1 MTKRTSSSV
10 SSGRPAKSSAKRQK
24 PSHGAAASQK
34 DEERAHDL
42 ERIIAHL
49 DTLYER
55 GDDCIHPD
63 TGIIVSDGEYDAMRR
78 ELAELRPDS
87 PVFRTAT
94 ASNLESAARK
104 ITHHPPMTSI
114 EKASHEDIAT
124 QEKMLFKWMCDCL
137 AGVPPRNGDS
147 LVEIKGKIFK
157 GEPVRYPADYFYAAY
172 KLDGVAIAL
181 YYEKGRLKVAGLR
194 PRDGVHGEDVTE
206 QVQYVAGVPRRLKTP
221 VTCSIRGELIC
232 KQSDFEKVQKELAER
247 GEKLRANP
255 RNHTAGGIRQFK
267 DPAKTKLMRLSFIA
281 YGIESLDHPPYH
293 TELDRAAWCE
303 NDLGIPYVETK
314 PFRFEDLAKLEA
326 KASKLDVEVDGVV
339 LGVNNLEDQE
349 QLGRHGDPVSGNP
362 KGKIAWKFREEEAE
376 PLIEEIEWYTGR
388 TGKVVPVAVFAA
400 VRLAGTNVTRA
411 TLHNAGFMKRNGIAV
426 GTQIAVRKAGK
437 IIPKVTRVVSAA
449 GEPEFPENCPSCGT
463 QTELVKG
470 GVGKDGED
478 MLELVCPSRDC
489 PAQNVAGLIH
499 FLSTLGVLGLGESRI
514 TQLVDAGAIQTPGD
528 FYRLDVETAMAA
540 GLTHRQ
546 ALLAVAAVQMI
557 PSPDQLESD
566 ELQRRIDE
574 EQSKKKVIPLSQ
586 LIASFGIESAGKS
599 AGKALAAHFGS
610 IEKLREASIE
620 ELEQVEDVGTIT
632 AEAIHKYLDEHAAE
646 IDDLLQF
653 IEPEVP
659 KTGKLTG
666 KTFCFSGSFVE
677 GKRHWEQ
684 RVEELGG
691 KSTGSVSKKTDYL
704 VAGPGS
710 GSKSEKAEKLGVPI
724 VTVEELAKML

>member
-1 MTKRTSSSV
+1 
-10 SSGRPAKSSAKRQK
+10 
-24 PSHGAAASQK
+24 
-34 DEERAHDL
+34 
-42 ERIIAHL
+42 
-49 DTLYER
+49 
-55 GDDCIHPD
+55 
-63 TGIIVSDGEYDAMRR
+63 
-78 ELAELRPDS
+78 
-87 PVFRTAT
+87 
-94 ASNLESAARK
+94 
-104 ITHHPPMTSI
+104 
-114 EKASHEDIAT
+114 
-124 QEKMLFKWMCDCL
+124 
-137 AGVPPRNGDS
+137 
-147 LVEIKGKIFK
+147 
-157 GEPVRYPADYFYAAY
+157 
-172 KLDGVAIAL
+172 
-181 YYEKGRLKVAGLR
+181 
-194 PRDGVHGEDVTE
+194 
-206 QVQYVAGVPRRLKTP
+206 
-221 VTCSIRGELIC
+221 
-232 KQSDFEKVQKELAER
+232 
-247 GEKLRANP
+247 
-255 RNHTAGGIRQFK
+255 
-267 DPAKTKLMRLSFIA
+267 
-281 YGIESLDHPPYH
+281 
-293 TELDRAAWCE
+293 
-303 NDLGIPYVETK
+303 
-314 PFRFEDLAKLEA
+314 
-326 KASKLDVEVDGVV
+326 
-339 LGVNNLEDQE
+339 
-349 QLGRHGDPVSGNP
+349 
-362 KGKIAWKFREEEAE
+362 
-376 PLIEEIEWYTGR
+376 
-388 TGKVVPVAVFAA
+388 
-400 VRLAGTNVTRA
+400 
-411 TLHNAGFMKRNGIAV
+411 
-426 GTQIAVRKAGK
+426 
-437 IIPKVTRVVSAA
+437 
-449 GEPEFPENCPSCGT
+449 
-463 QTELVKG
+463 LVKG

>member
-1 MTKRTSSSV
+1 MTTKKSSAGG
-10 SSGRPAKSSAKRQK
+10 SGRPAKSGAKRTRSK
-24 PSHGAAASQK
+24 DSAASRK
-34 DEERAHDL
+34 DELRAHDL

-78 ELAELRPDS
+78 ELRTLRPDS

-114 EKASHEDIAT
+114 EKASHEDVAT
-124 QEKMLFKWMCDCL
+124 QDQMLFKWMTDCL
-137 AGVPPRNGDS
+137 AGIPPQGDAS
-147 LVEIKGKIFK
+147 LVEITGKTYK
-157 GEPVRYPADYFYAAY
+157 EEPVRYPADYFYESY

-181 YYEKGRLKVAGLR
+181 YYENGRLAAAGLR
-194 PRDGVHGEDVTE
+194 PRDGIHGEDVTE
-206 QVQYVAGVPRRLKTP
+206 QVQYVDGVPQRLKSP
-221 VTCSIRGELIC
+221 VTCSVRGELVC
-232 KQSDFEKVQKELAER
+232 KKSDFEKVQKELAER

-267 DPAKTKLMRLSFIA
+267 EPAKTKMMRLSFIA
-281 YGIESLDHPPYH
+281 YGIEALDHPPYH
-293 TELDRAAWCE
+293 TELDRARWCE
-303 NDLGIPYVETK
+303 NDLGIPYVKTK
-314 PFRFEDLAKLEA
+314 PFRFEDLANFEA
-326 KASKLDVEVDGVV
+326 GVSKLDFEVDGVV

-349 QLGRHGDPVSGNP
+349 QLGRHGDPVTGNP

-376 PLIEEIEWYTGR
+376 PMIEEIEWYTGR
-388 TGKVVPVAVFAA
+388 TGKVVPVAIFAP

-411 TLHNAGFMKRNGIAV
+411 TLHNAGFMKRNGIAI

-449 GEPEFPENCPSCGT
+449 GEPEFPEKCPSCGT
-463 QTELVKG
+463 KTELVKG
-470 GVGKDGED
+470 GVGKDGEE
-478 MLELVCPSRDC
+478 MLELVCPNRDC
-489 PAQNVAGLIH
+489 PAQNIAGLIH

-514 TQLVDAGAIQTPGD
+514 TQLVDAGAIQTPAD
-528 FYRLDVETAMAA
+528 FYRLDVESAMAA

-546 ALLAVAAVQMI
+546 SLLAVAAVQMI

-574 EQSKKKVIPLSQ
+574 EQNRKKVVPLSQ
-586 LIASFGIESAGKS
+586 LFASFGIESAGKS

-610 IEKLREASIE
+610 IEKLREASVE
-620 ELEQVEDVGTIT
+620 GLQQVADVGTIT
-632 AEAIHKYLDEHAAE
+632 AEAIHKYLHEHADE

-659 KTGKLTG
+659 KTGKLSG
-666 KTFCFSGSFVE
+666 KSFCFSGSFAE

-691 KSTGSVSKKTDYL
+691 KCAGSVSKKTDYL

-710 GSKSEKAEKLGVPI
+710 GSKSEKAEKLGVPMI
-724 VTVEELAKML
+724 TVEELAKML

>member
-1 MTKRTSSSV
+1 
-10 SSGRPAKSSAKRQK
+10 
-24 PSHGAAASQK
+24 
-34 DEERAHDL
+34 
-42 ERIIAHL
+42 
-49 DTLYER
+49 
-55 GDDCIHPD
+55 
-63 TGIIVSDGEYDAMRR
+63 
-78 ELAELRPDS
+78 
-87 PVFRTAT
+87 
-94 ASNLESAARK
+94 
-104 ITHHPPMTSI
+104 
-114 EKASHEDIAT
+114 
-124 QEKMLFKWMCDCL
+124 MCDCL

-724 VTVEELAKML
+724 VTVEELEKML